1 MRATDRHPPIGNLLY
16 SLGPRFCDRDQARRA
31 PAGLVPSGDD
41 QGQGQDGRPPFGV
54 RRHSLRPRRAVR
66 ASRRRGARKPVPLP
80 STPPYR
86 LPASHPAARGDAPCG
101 RSSRKPA
108 LRAYGFHR
116 YAAEPPFFSLPRAVP
131 RLLLGACDGGS
142 EGDRQVRESHRFPLP
157 IWNRPSSGREI
168 FAGRATARLFDAPAH
183 QRGSEF
189 RQENNAIDR
198 I

>member
-1 MRATDRHPPIGNLLY
+1 MKKRATDRRVPIGNLLY
-16 SLGPRFCDRDQARRA
+16 SLRPRFCDRDQARRA
-31 PAGLVPSGDD
+31 PAGLAPSGDD
-41 QGQGQDGRPPFGV
+41 QGQGRDGRPPFGV

-86 LPASHPAARGDAPCG
+86 LPASHPAARGDAPFG

-142 EGDRQVRESHRFPLP
+142 EGDGQVRASHRFPRP
-157 IWNRPSSGREI
+157 IWNRP
-168 FAGRATARLFDAPAH
+168 
-183 QRGSEF
+183 
-189 RQENNAIDR
+189 
-198 I
+198 